1 MAGFHRQVC
10 AALTSLVPLP
20 MREPAA
26 QEARSGQS
34 LVGWS
39 FTVARWKVA
48 GQEEGVSLQP
58 PFKRDMGQGYKRR
71 HLSLLRLPLSL
82 RLEDTFFQPNTKQIY
97 DVNLDLVATR

>member
-10 AALTSLVPLP
+10 AALTSSVPLP

-26 QEARSGQS
+26 QEARSGPS
-34 LVGWS
+34 LAGAS
-39 FTVARWKVA
+39 PVACWKVA